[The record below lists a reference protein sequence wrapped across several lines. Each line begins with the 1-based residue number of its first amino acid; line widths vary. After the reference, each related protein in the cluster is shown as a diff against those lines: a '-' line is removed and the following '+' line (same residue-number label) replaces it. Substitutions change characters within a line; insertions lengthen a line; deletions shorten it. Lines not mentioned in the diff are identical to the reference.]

1 MRPKCCVSAVLRRH
15 ALMAG
20 GVSTFRYL
28 DYYDA
33 LGTVRSCRGG
43 FAKEVAL
50 MLPPSG
56 WVRKLEYLAG
66 MEPE

>member
-1 MRPKCCVSAVLRRH
+1 
-15 ALMAG
+15 MAG